1 MVLYESQLL
10 LESGRPEEAL
20 RHLHAFEQHVCDLL
34 TFWETKGGKREKR
47 GEEKR
52 EGRREGRVAGRREGL
67 CSVGHTCMSGSLLSV
82 IF

>member
-34 TFWETKGGKREKR
+34 TFWETKGGKREER
-47 GEEKR
+47 GEDRGGGEKR
-52 EGRREGRVAGRREGL
+52 RERVGGRVG
-67 CSVGHTCMSGSLLSV
+67 
-82 IF
+82 